1 MPRYLIVQ
9 GLALIEPVGFS
20 WALLLVFTLVFLR
33 RRLWRTALATGV
45 PMLILFVFGSTD
57 VPGAL
62 LRSLERPYAGL
73 NIAALPKA
81 DAIVLLGASAHP
93 ARFEVAGM
101 HLTGAADR
109 LVMALELSRLG
120 KAPVLVIGGSVAQ
133 FPEREILESETVRD
147 WIVGRR
153 LAQGEVIAL
162 PGCADTHDE
171 AVFVAKLAQER
182 GWQQVLLVTSA
193 NHMRR
198 AHATFR
204 TAGVNAVPA
213 PCNFLTDL
221 SEAPSTAPPGVP
233 RHGGLAKTATWLHEV
248 IGWLEYRRRGWIDA
262 GKL

>member
-1 MPRYLIVQ
+1 MPRYLIEQ
-9 GLALIEPVGFS
+9 GLALIEPVGLT
-20 WALLLVFTLVFLR
+20 WALLLVFTLVFLWR
-33 RRLWRTALATGV
+33 RRWRTSLATGL
-45 PMLILFVFGSTD
+45 PMAILFVFGSTD

-73 NIAALPKA
+73 DIAALPKA

-93 ARFEVAGM
+93 ARYEVAGM

-120 KAPVLVIGGSVAQ
+120 KAPVLVIGGSVAE
-133 FPEREILESETVRD
+133 FPERQILESETVRD
-147 WIVGRR
+147 WIVERR

-171 AVFVAKLAQER
+171 AVFVSRIASER
-182 GWQQVLLVTSA
+182 GWQQLLLVTSA

-198 AHATFR
+198 ALGTFR
-204 TAGVNAVPA
+204 KAGLRVVPA
-213 PCNFLTDL
+213 PCNFLTDI
-221 SEAPSTAPPGVP
+221 SEAPSSAPPGVP

-248 IGWLEYRRRGWIDA
+248 IGWLEYRRRGWIDP
-262 GKL
+262 